1 MILFLAK
8 GEASVTESI
17 MDLFILD
24 EIIVEGE

>member
-8 GEASVTESI
+8 GEASVTESN
-17 MDLFILD
+17 MNLFILD